1 MKNVPDLL
9 IYYIREKGTK
19 YGANNAINHFS
30 LFRGWL
36 IWTMAR

>member
-19 YGANNAINHFS
+19 YRDSNATNHFS
-30 LFRGWL
+30 EGG
-36 IWTMAR
+36 